1 MDNNDF
7 ARFPI
12 KLHRVLEMASKE
24 TQLSDVISWLP
35 CGTAFAIS
43 DQLAF
48 SHLVMPVH
56 FASMHS
62 FKSFRRQLNLYGFKK
77 QYNKDSG
84 KREVG
89 GAYGHPLFLRD
100 RSDLAAQI
108 SRAPNAS
115 KSRRRS
121 SKTTSQQGSSACS
134 DSSGGSMNKDIR
146 FKLEGI
152 EYPSTDRLTILT
164 ANSISLILSE
174 LERHDVFDH
183 NRGEAYSVHDLPD
196 GTSKDSINATSVA
209 NGTCG
214 MESLFM
220 PSWREI
226 EEAIEVDRDDIRT
239 EIIKTFLW

>member
-1 MDNNDF
+1 MDNTEF

-12 KLHRVLEMASKE
+12 KLHRVLEMASND

-35 CGTAFAIS
+35 CGTAFVIR

-48 SHLVMPVH
+48 SHIVMPVH

-77 QYNKDSG
+77 QFNKDSG

-115 KSRRRS
+115 KSRRHGGT
-121 SKTTSQQGSSACS
+121 KALQQDSSACS
-134 DSSGGSMNKDIR
+134 DHSSSDTMNKGLT
-146 FKLEGI
+146 FKLESF
-152 EYPSTDRLTILT
+152 EFPSTDRMTLTE
-164 ANSISLILSE
+164 NSISIILAE
-174 LERHDVFDH
+174 LERNDVLVGARGGGHDS
-183 NRGEAYSVHDLPD
+183 SVDQRSSSD
-196 GTSKDSINATSVA
+196 GPTKDNIKATSLT

-220 PSWREI
+220 PYSRQVD
-226 EEAIEVDRDDIRT
+226 VDRDDIRT
-239 EIIKTFLW
+239 EIIRTFLW